1 MSGFFEK
8 FRRDII
14 GIAWLATSLF
24 MGLALFSFKPTD
36 PSFNSTGVG
45 LQVHNY
51 CGYIGSFAADLIYQ
65 GLGLSAWILV
75 LAGLRV
81 GIQSFREEESEWPG
95 VRVFFGGLTVLT
107 TASLLGLYFAN
118 ARMYD
123 HHISLGGFVGGI
135 VANGL
140 VSAFN
145 SMGASI
151 LLWSVSLLLIV
162 FYTEKPLKEIFKSPL
177 AILSH
182 LMSHLSEQVSIRT
195 AAFRRLFEFN
205 GLRPQMSGVAI
216 DAGVAQSQ
224 SPLKKIGLGMI
235 PLGKTKRTSSDSMEP
250 SLKNPSSVNAKGGAL
265 GGTSENAPE
274 NAPENARGTKVTR
287 ANLSQST
294 ESEMSRQLH
303 LKAHN
308 SAHGTVSDAVNDAV
322 SDAVNDSEN
331 GDDSSGQSA
340 ADFAEAG
347 EDSTQT
353 AAKAEIK
360 VGQAGEVPRRRVK
373 LNAKV
378 DRRVENWK
386 LPDIHL
392 LEDPPVSRIRL
403 DDKEIQKRAQTLT
416 DKLSQFSVRGE
427 VVHAKPGPAVTM
439 YEFKPAADVKIS
451 RITEL
456 ADDLSL
462 ALSSES
468 VRIIAPIPG
477 RDVVGIETSNSQ
489 REIVYLKDILAN
501 DQFWNESMKLPL
513 CLGRQADGESKV
525 VDLRKMPHLMV
536 AGTTGSG
543 KSVFVVSAI
552 TGLLFK
558 HSPKTLRLILI
569 DPKQV
574 DLASFN
580 DIPHLLMPP
589 IREPKKAVSALK
601 WAIREMDKR
610 YRSMSRF
617 GARGLES
624 YNEIVGKLSKE
635 QVEQHEATNT
645 EWEVDARR
653 LEQYYFSPQPY
664 IVIVVEEFGDLM
676 AVDKAN
682 VENLVVRLAQ
692 MARACGIHLV
702 LAMQSPRKDVVT
714 GLIKT
719 NIPGRITFKVASKM
733 DSRIILDES
742 GGERLLPNGDMLY
755 LAPGVSKPQRHH
767 APWVTEAEIA
777 AVMRSWS
784 EQGEPQ
790 YDIFAMRALEG
801 SGGGFDLGGG
811 GEDGGDGFGGDG
823 DENEYDERYD
833 EILAYV
839 SSLKEVS
846 ASLLQRRFKLGYPRA
861 ARMIELFERE
871 KVVGPANGSKPRPV
885 LIAAFKDA

>member
-1 MSGFFEK
+1 MSVFFEK
-8 FRRDII
+8 FRRDVFGVI
-14 GIAWLATSLF
+14 WLATSLF
-24 MGLALFSFKPTD
+24 VGLALFSFRPAD
-36 PSFNSTGVG
+36 PSFNTTGVG

-51 CGYIGSFAADLIYQ
+51 CGYIGSFSADLVYQ
-65 GLGLSAWILV
+65 VWGLSAWLLV
-75 LAGLRV
+75 FAGIRFC
-81 GIQSFREEESEWPG
+81 IQAFREKKSDMLGARLFACTLLLVTLSSLASLYFPAKRLFDSRIP
-95 VRVFFGGLTVLT
+95 VGGLVGTVV
-107 TASLLGLYFAN
+107 S
-118 ARMYD
+118 
-123 HHISLGGFVGGI
+123 H
-135 VANGL
+135 GL

-145 SMGASI
+145 YLGASI
-151 LLWSVSLLLIV
+151 ILWSVTLLLLV
-162 FYTEKPLKEIFKSPL
+162 FYTEKSLKDIFRVPLSWVGHFFQQL
-177 AILSH
+177 AKKILPT
-182 LMSHLSEQVSIRT
+182 L
-195 AAFRRLFEFN
+195 AAVKRSLELPH
-205 GLRPQMSGVAI
+205 LRPQLQAPGGGGERALRNEAVREKQRDLGRDLSRNSSLGSQDSDRESSA
-216 DAGVAQSQ
+216 DAGSVSE
-224 SPLKKIGLGMI
+224 KKRGGFSILGLGSSGKSSS
-235 PLGKTKRTSSDSMEP
+235 GKTNTA
-250 SLKNPSSVNAKGGAL
+250 KNESETALTANGAVAAANSAAGAHESSVVSSNEPAQNSNEAGGSSAYGAGGANL
-265 GGTSENAPE
+265 PVE
-274 NAPENARGTKVTR
+274 RRKVR
-287 ANLSQST
+287 
-294 ESEMSRQLH
+294 
-303 LKAHN
+303 
-308 SAHGTVSDAVNDAV
+308 
-322 SDAVNDSEN
+322 
-331 GDDSSGQSA
+331 
-340 ADFAEAG
+340 
-347 EDSTQT
+347 
-353 AAKAEIK
+353 
-360 VGQAGEVPRRRVK
+360 

-378 DRRVENWK
+378 ERRVENWK

-392 LEDPPVSRIRL
+392 LEDPPLTRIRL
-403 DDKEIQKRAQTLT
+403 DEREINRKAQVLV
-416 DKLSQFSVRGE
+416 DKLGQFSVKGE
-427 VVHAKPGPAVTM
+427 IVHAKPGPAVTM
-439 YEFKPAADVKIS
+439 YEFKPKADVKIS
-451 RITEL
+451 KITEL

-489 REIVYLKDILAN
+489 RETVYLKDILAN
-501 DQFWNESMKLPL
+501 DSFWADSMKLPL

-558 HSPKTLRLILI
+558 HSPKSLRLILI

-617 GARGLES
+617 GARGLET
-624 YNEIVGKLSKE
+624 YNEVVAKLSKE
-635 QVEQHEATNT
+635 QLEQHELTNT
-645 EWEVDARR
+645 EWELDARK
-653 LEQYYFSPQPY
+653 LEQYYFTPQPY

-692 MARACGIHLV
+692 MARACGIHLI

-719 NIPGRITFKVASKM
+719 NIPGRISFKVASKM

-742 GGERLLPNGDMLY
+742 GAERLLPNGDLLF

-777 AVMRSWS
+777 AVMRSWC

-790 YDIFAMRALEG
+790 YDLLAMRALEG

-811 GEDGGDGFGGDG
+811 AGEEEGGFGGGG
-823 DENEYDERYD
+823 DENEYDDRYD
-833 EILAYV
+833 EVLAYV
-839 SSLKEVS
+839 SGLKEVS

-861 ARMIELFERE
+861 ARLVELFERE
-871 KVVGPANGSKPRPV
+871 GVVGPANGSKPRPV
-885 LIAAFKDA
+885 LVTQYGKEQ